1 MSPRVFRGLWE
12 PPFTASVRFG
22 WLLEKRRRVSVRIED
37 AHLAAQ
43 HIDEL
48 WQAFD
53 TGISEEFADLSWL
66 AGPDRHGVFR
76 IGQHR
81 AEFQH
86 LKTAPA
92 TTDAGFPLQ
101 NRAGSLPLNG

>member
-1 MSPRVFRGLWE
+1 
-12 PPFTASVRFG
+12 
-22 WLLEKRRRVSVRIED
+22 
-37 AHLAAQ
+37 
-43 HIDEL
+43 
-48 WQAFD
+48 
-53 TGISEEFADLSWL
+53 
-66 AGPDRHGVFR
+66 VFR